1 MSTVAADTRSQVL
14 PPAELPFGQLCARF
28 AEAAATGPDELN
40 LLVAGHTVR
49 IRIAGRRWAQIV
61 RAAMGHLDVAANV
74 ATPELRIDAW
84 DAEETGV
91 PIVPAAQS
99 NLPAP
104 PVLMRT
110 SQDGH
115 QVGEERPHSL
125 VWLDRTARRVVGC
138 IQSTRLLNLDERA
151 RPFHK
156 LISAWLED
164 NGVQFVHSGL
174 IEHNGSGVLF
184 VGNGGAGKSTS
195 SIACLRAGMG
205 YLGDDFLG
213 LGVAAG
219 HFVGHGLYASCLLN
233 VHHIQRFPDLRPLG
247 HAPNHAFED
256 KFVLYLKD
264 AFPRSLKQ
272 RATVDALVLPRVVD
286 REMTYFRPAT
296 RMAALKAIAPTS
308 VMYLPRPN
316 RGAFERLTR
325 LVEKTPCFWLELGRN
340 IESIPLAVAALVDS
354 IQIAETA

>member
-1 MSTVAADTRSQVL
+1 MPTVAADTRSQVL
-14 PPAELPFGQLCARF
+14 TPAELPFEQLCARF
-28 AEAAATGPDELN
+28 AEAAAGDPNELN
-40 LLVAGHTVR
+40 LLIAGHPVR
-49 IRIAGRRWAQIV
+49 IRIAGRRWSDIV
-61 RAAMGHLDVAANV
+61 RAAMGHLEVAGKAT
-74 ATPELRIDAW
+74 TPELCIDAW

-91 PIVPAAQS
+91 PIVTAAQS

-125 VWLDRTARRVVGC
+125 VWLDRTARRIVGC
-138 IQSTRLLNLDERA
+138 IESTRFLNLDERA

-156 LISAWLED
+156 LISAWLEE
-164 NGVQFVHSGL
+164 NGIQFVHSGL

-219 HFVGHGLYASCLLN
+219 RFVGHGLYASCLLN

-247 HAPNHAFED
+247 HAPNHAIED
-256 KFVLYLKD
+256 KCVLYLKE
-264 AFPRSLKQ
+264 AFPHSLKR
-272 RATVDALVLPRVVD
+272 RAPVDALVLPRVVD
-286 REMTYFRPAT
+286 REMTSFRPAT
-296 RMAALKAIAPTS
+296 KMAALKAIAPTS

-316 RGAFERLTR
+316 RAAFERLTQ

-354 IQIAETA
+354 IRIPEAA